1 MNHIQLENI
10 SKIYNAN
17 ESQAQSV
24 LKLLADGMD
33 SVAVKKQT
41 GYSVGLYDVN
51 LAIKAG
57 ELHCIMG
64 LSGSGKSTLI
74 RHLNRLIDPTSGKIW
89 VDTTINSK
97 ILSSKAQGIAK
108 ENSSTAAAPV
118 TANTDGINNTNS
130 SDSINILELDDKALQ
145 QYRQNTV
152 SMVFQHFGLMP
163 HMTVMQNVAYG
174 LRVRKMSVE
183 ARHEVARHWLNEV
196 GLPNLE
202 HSYPDEL
209 SGGMQQR
216 VGLARALATDNPIL
230 LMDEAFSALDPL
242 IRAQLQ
248 DQLLELQDRLNKTIV
263 FITHDIDEAVK
274 VGRRISILNGG
285 RLVQTGTPS
294 ELRDNPA
301 DDYVAQFMRAKA

>member
-17 ESQAQSV
+17 SSQAQSA
-24 LKLLADGMD
+24 LALLAEGMD
-33 SVAVKKQT
+33 SIAVKEQT
-41 GYSVGLYDVN
+41 GYSVGLYDIN
-51 LAIKAG
+51 LNIKAG

-74 RHLNRLIDPTSGKIW
+74 RHINRLIDPTNGKIW
-89 VDTTINSK
+89 VDTSINAKNKGNAQSP
-97 ILSSKAQGIAK
+97 IAEEGSSQ
-108 ENSSTAAAPV
+108 TAA
-118 TANTDGINNTNS
+118 NTNS
-130 SDSINILELDDKALQ
+130 AINILELNDKELQ
-145 QYRQNTV
+145 HYRQQTV
-152 SMVFQHFGLMP
+152 SMVFQHFGLVP

-174 LRVRKMSVE
+174 LRVRKMSVSE
-183 ARHEVARHWLNEV
+183 RHEVARHWLNEV

-248 DQLLELQDRLNKTIV
+248 DQLLELQARLNKTIV

-274 VGRRISILNGG
+274 VGQRISILNGG
-285 RLVQTGTPS
+285 RLVQTGTPND
-294 ELRDNPA
+294 LRQNPA
-301 DDYVAQFMRAKA
+301 DDYVAQFMRAKN

>member
-1 MNHIQLENI
+1 MTHIQLQGI

-17 ESQAQSV
+17 PAQAQSA
-24 LKLLADGMD
+24 LALLAQGMD
-33 SVAVKKQT
+33 SVAVKEQT
-41 GYSVGLYDVN
+41 GYSVGLYNIN
-51 LAIKAG
+51 LAIAAG

-74 RHLNRLIDPTSGKIW
+74 RHLNRLIDPTNGEIW
-89 VDTTINSK
+89 VDTSINSK
-97 ILSSKAQGIAK
+97 KGATDNLFSATKDHRDTRVISDK
-108 ENSSTAAAPV
+108 NSSASA
-118 TANTDGINNTNS
+118 
-130 SDSINILELDDKALQ
+130 INILDLDDKGLQ
-145 QYRQNTV
+145 QYRQNTI

-163 HMTVMQNVAYG
+163 HMTVIQNVAYG
-174 LRVRKMSVE
+174 LRVRKMSVSE
-183 ARHEVARHWLNEV
+183 RHEIARHWLNEV

-202 HSYPDEL
+202 NSYPDEL

-248 DQLLELQDRLNKTIV
+248 DQLLELQTRLNKTIV

-274 VGRRISILNGG
+274 VGQRISILNGG
-285 RLVQTGTPS
+285 RLIQTGTPS
-294 ELRDNPA
+294 ELRDRPA
-301 DDYVAQFMRAKA
+301 DDYVAQFMTAKAHG

>member
-10 SKIYNAN
+10 SKIYNA
-17 ESQAQSV
+17 STAQAQVALS
-24 LKLLADGMD
+24 LLAQGMD
-33 SVAVKKQT
+33 STEVKEQT
-41 GYSVGLYDVN
+41 GYSVGLYDIN

-74 RHLNRLIDPTSGKIW
+74 RHINRLIDPSCGKIW
-89 VDTTINSK
+89 VDTSLHATNPRRAPATAVAEETQTTAQTGSSAID
-97 ILSSKAQGIAK
+97 ILTL
-108 ENSSTAAAPV
+108 N
-118 TANTDGINNTNS
+118 
-130 SDSINILELDDKALQ
+130 DKALQ
-145 QYRQNTV
+145 QYRQHTV
-152 SMVFQHFGLMP
+152 SMVFQHFGLVP
-163 HMTVMQNVAYG
+163 HMTVIQNVAYG
-174 LRVRKMSVE
+174 LRVRKMSTK
-183 ARHEVARHWLNEV
+183 ARHEIARHWLNEV

-248 DQLLELQDRLNKTIV
+248 DQLLELQNRLNKTIV
-263 FITHDIDEAVK
+263 FITHDIDEAIK
-274 VGRRISILNGG
+274 VGQRISILNGG
-285 RLVQTGTPS
+285 RLVQTGTPQQ
-294 ELRDNPA
+294 LRHDPA
-301 DDYVAQFMRAKA
+301 DDYVAQFMHTKS

>member
-10 SKIYNAN
+10 SKIYNASN
-17 ESQAQSV
+17 TQAHAA
-24 LKLLADGMD
+24 LALLAEGMD
-33 SVAVKKQT
+33 SIEVKKQT
-41 GYSVGLYDVN
+41 GYSVGLYDIN
-51 LAIKAG
+51 LNIKAG

-74 RHLNRLIDPTSGKIW
+74 RHINRLIDPTSGKIW
-89 VDTTINSK
+89 VDTSIN
-97 ILSSKAQGIAK
+97 AK
-108 ENSSTAAAPV
+108 KSANAKNLASIKSSTTGVQP
-118 TANTDGINNTNS
+118 TATNTENKKSSSAINV
-130 SDSINILELDDKALQ
+130 LEFDDKELQ
-145 QYRQNTV
+145 HYRQQTV
-152 SMVFQHFGLMP
+152 SMVFQHFGLVP

-174 LRVRKMSVE
+174 LRVRKMSINE
-183 ARHEVARHWLNEV
+183 RHEVARHWLNEV

-248 DQLLELQDRLNKTIV
+248 DQLLELQERLNKTIV

-274 VGRRISILNGG
+274 VGQRISILNGG
-285 RLVQTGTPS
+285 RLVQTGTPND
-294 ELRDNPA
+294 LRHNPA
-301 DDYVAQFMRAKA
+301 DDYVAQFMSSKA

>member
-17 ESQAQSV
+17 SSQAQAA
-24 LKLLADGMD
+24 LTLLAEGMD
-33 SVAVKKQT
+33 SVAVKQQT
-41 GYSVGLYDVN
+41 GYSVGLYDIN

-74 RHLNRLIDPTSGKIW
+74 RHLNRLIDPTGGKIW
-89 VDTTINSK
+89 VDTSINAK
-97 ILSSKAQGIAK
+97 DVQQANNRATSSAKVDKAAMD
-108 ENSSTAAAPV
+108 
-118 TANTDGINNTNS
+118 NTKPDNA
-130 SDSINILELDDKALQ
+130 INILELNPKALQ
-145 QYRQNTV
+145 QYRQDTV

-163 HMTVMQNVAYG
+163 HMTVIQNVAYG
-174 LRVRKMSVE
+174 LRVREMDTTE
-183 ARHEVARHWLNEV
+183 RHDVARHWLNEV

-202 HSYPDEL
+202 NNYPDEL

-248 DQLLELQDRLNKTIV
+248 DQLLELQARLNKTIV

-274 VGRRISILNGG
+274 VGQRISILNGG
-285 RLVQTGTPS
+285 RLVQTGTPN
-294 ELRDNPA
+294 ELRNNPA
-301 DDYVAQFMRAKA
+301 DDYVAQFMGAKT

>member
-10 SKIYNAN
+10 SKIYNASP
-17 ESQAQSV
+17 SQAESA
-24 LKLLADGMD
+24 LALLADGMD
-33 SVAVKKQT
+33 SVEVKKQT
-41 GYSVGLYDVN
+41 GYSVGLYDIN

-89 VDTTINSK
+89 VDTSID
-97 ILSSKAQGIAK
+97 
-108 ENSSTAAAPV
+108 
-118 TANTDGINNTNS
+118 ANTTLNDEISNDRFTKSLAGTENVNS
-130 SDSINILELDDKALQ
+130 PATISDAAINILELDDKALQ
-145 QYRQNTV
+145 NYRQQTV

-174 LRVRKMSVE
+174 LRVRKMSTAE
-183 ARHEVARHWLNEV
+183 RHDIARHWLNEV

-202 HSYPDEL
+202 NSYPDEL

-216 VGLARALATDNPIL
+216 VGLARALAMDTPVL

-248 DQLLELQDRLNKTIV
+248 DQLLELQARLNRTIV

-274 VGRRISILNGG
+274 VGQRISILNGG
-285 RLVQTGTPS
+285 RLVQTGTPN
-294 ELRDNPA
+294 ELRVNPA
-301 DDYVAQFMRAKA
+301 DDYVAQFMSAKA

>member
-97 ILSSKAQGIAK
+97 TLSSKAQGIAK

-118 TANTDGINNTNS
+118 TANTDGINDTNS

-274 VGRRISILNGG
+274 VGQRISILNGG